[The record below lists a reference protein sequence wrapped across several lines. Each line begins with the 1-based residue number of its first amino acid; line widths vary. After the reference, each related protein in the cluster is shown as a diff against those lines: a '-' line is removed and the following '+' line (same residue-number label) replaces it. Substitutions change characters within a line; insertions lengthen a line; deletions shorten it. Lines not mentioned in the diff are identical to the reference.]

1 MVDTVYTKKK
11 VISKDKKVA
20 KKSVEQALECLKNIP
35 SKECTENANRKIDE
49 ALSYCFVAK
58 DNL

>member
-1 MVDTVYTKKK
+1 MYTKNKL
-11 VISKDKKVA
+11 VPKDKKKA
-20 KKSVEQALECLKNIP
+20 KKSVEQAMECLKNIP

-49 ALSYCFVAK
+49 ALSCCFVAK